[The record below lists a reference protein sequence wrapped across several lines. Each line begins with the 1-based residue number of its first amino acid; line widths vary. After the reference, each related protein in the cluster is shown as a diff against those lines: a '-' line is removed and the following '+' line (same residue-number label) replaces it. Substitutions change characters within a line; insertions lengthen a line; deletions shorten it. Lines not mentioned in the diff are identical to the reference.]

1 MIMSRDKSPA
11 SNRQTSIREGGR
23 RAGTENV
30 LHIAGLGAACALAER
45 ESSVLPSHLAAMRD
59 ELQRTLT
66 RELGGEDGAGVRV
79 NGPEVGAP
87 PPHEL

>member
-1 MIMSRDKSPA
+1 M
-11 SNRQTSIREGGR
+11 
-23 RAGTENV
+23 
-30 LHIAGLGAACALAER
+30 LHIAGLGAACALVER

-79 NGPEVGAP
+79 NGPEVRA
-87 PPHEL
+87 HELREFCLDEFSQSFFCTSLFRLFHL